1 VSAARARAG
10 GGPSWASGGEDE
22 RARERGELGPE
33 MAQPGGGGEKFLFL
47 FLFLFLFPNLFL
59 FLFFYNLFFL

>member
-1 VSAARARAG
+1 MS
-10 GGPSWASGGEDE
+10 
-22 RARERGELGPE
+22 ARERGELGPE
-33 MAQPGGGGEKFLFL
+33 AAQLGGEKFL